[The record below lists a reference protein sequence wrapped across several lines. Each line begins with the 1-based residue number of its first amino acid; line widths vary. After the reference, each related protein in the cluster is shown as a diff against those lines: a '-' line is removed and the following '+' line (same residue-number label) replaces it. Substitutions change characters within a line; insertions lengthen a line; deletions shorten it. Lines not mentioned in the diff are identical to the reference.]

1 MRHSRPSKIWTSER
15 GRQWLPLLAGIA
27 AGVTVVAAFAG
38 CSAGKPSAGRA
49 VTGAAV
55 PGQAGAGEPG
65 AVKAGAVKAGAVK
78 AGAAQAGGAVKAE
91 AGDGGAAG
99 GGAAG
104 GGAAGG
110 VALRHAAQAAE
121 DGSRV
126 LPVDPGAGRLRQTQA
141 FPSTHDAAFRDAM
154 DDLWLA
160 ITRDRPDYASQ
171 AFFPEA
177 AYTQVKAI
185 GDPAGDWTGRL
196 WLDFELDVHAAHYVV
211 GSDAHLVR
219 VDMAPDWEAAWVSPG
234 YCYNA
239 VGYWHINGARLVYD
253 RYGEER
259 SIGIASLISWRGDWY
274 VVHFGGVIRPAV
286 GIVDDP
292 EAGPGYTGPAGGC

>member
-1 MRHSRPSKIWTSER
+1 MQDSRHGKMPTSER
-15 GRQWLPLLAGIA
+15 WRRRLPIA
-27 AGVTVVAAFAG
+27 VAITAGVTVVATFAG
-38 CSAGKPSAGRA
+38 CSAGTSSAGRPTSTATGPA
-49 VTGAAV
+49 VAAGTGASGGA
-55 PGQAGAGEPG
+55 GLNASGRTRAGAGAAANGG
-65 AVKAGAVKAGAVK
+65 AGGEAAREVALHQAVQ
-78 AGAAQAGGAVKAE
+78 AAQAGGVT
-91 AGDGGAAG
+91 
-99 GGAAG
+99 
-104 GGAAGG
+104 
-110 VALRHAAQAAE
+110 
-121 DGSRV
+121 V

-141 FPSTHDAAFRDAM
+141 FPSTHDMAFRDAM

-160 ITRDRPDYASQ
+160 VTKNRPDYAAQ

-177 AYTQVKAI
+177 AYVQAKAI
-185 GDPAGDWTGRL
+185 AYAASDWTNRL
-196 WLDFELDVHAAHYVV
+196 WLDFELDVHAAHDVV
-211 GSDAHLVR
+211 DGNAHLVR
-219 VDMAPDWEAAWVSPG
+219 VDMAPDWEAAWVPPG

-286 GIVDDP
+286 GITDDP

>member
-1 MRHSRPSKIWTSER
+1 MWTSER
-15 GRQWLPLLAGIA
+15 SRQRLPLLAGIA

-49 VTGAAV
+49 V
-55 PGQAGAGEPG
+55 
-65 AVKAGAVKAGAVK
+65 AGAVVTSAPVGGEAGADKTRAVE
-78 AGAAQAGGAVKAE
+78 GGE
-91 AGDGGAAG
+91 GGAAG
-99 GGAAG
+99 GSARE
-104 GGAAGG
+104 
-110 VALRHAAQAAE
+110 VAVHDVAQAAAN
-121 DGSRV
+121 GPRV

-141 FPSTHDAAFRDAM
+141 LPSTHDAAFRAAM
-154 DDLWLA
+154 ADLWLA
-160 ITRDRPDYASQ
+160 ITKDRPEYARP

-177 AYTQVKAI
+177 AYVQVKAI
-185 GDPAGDWTGRL
+185 GDPAGDWTNRL
-196 WLDFELDVHAAHYVV
+196 WLDFELDVRAAHDTV
-211 GSDAHLVR
+211 GGNARLVR

-253 RYGEER
+253 RYGQER
-259 SIGIASLISWRGDWY
+259 SIGIASLISWRGVWY
-274 VVHFGGVIRPAV
+274 VVHFGAVIRPAV